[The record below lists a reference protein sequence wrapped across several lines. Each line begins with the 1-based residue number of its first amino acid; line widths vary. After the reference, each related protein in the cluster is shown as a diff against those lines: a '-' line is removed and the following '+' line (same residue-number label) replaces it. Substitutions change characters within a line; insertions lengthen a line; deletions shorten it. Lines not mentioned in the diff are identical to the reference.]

1 MPGTTPTPAN
11 YSALVDEVV
20 TQQFMRGSWNNT
32 KRIRT
37 YFKKLDEAKAIQFD
51 GSGKY
56 IEWKVR
62 LGEWQAGYRGD
73 LVQRQF
79 SRKQHR
85 ATYTAPYSFIEV
97 PGTVSERDLQF
108 LNSPEAL
115 DQFQKTFLTDMGTDF
130 VKQINKKMLTENA
143 GSNTALG
150 YSVVST
156 NDVPVYGLPTVFQ
169 YGSAAQQY
177 DPDANTTSGA
187 IGAGDKECLPN
198 GTYCGIST
206 NPVTGVT
213 GVDNQV
219 TGSAAPVLVNWSSTA
234 WNGSTTW
241 SANCQDVLDHMITR
255 LTRSTDPSDAPDLC
269 IMNRTNFLGT
279 KAKLRSA
286 FNQQVVLVD
295 SSGRSPNIGQYGEM
309 MIPYNGVDI
318 TWDSDHTTG
327 AVFMLNSKQV
337 KYRIFPQTAL
347 ANIEGGAVKGEIG
360 EYFRVAQ
367 MPDIDQ
373 GGWKVVAVNCAQQIH
388 NVYYQGAA
396 YNFA

>member
-20 TQQFMRGSWNNT
+20 TQQFMRGSWNQT
-32 KRIRT
+32 KKIRA
-37 YFKKLDEAKAIQFD
+37 YFKKLDESKAIAFD
-51 GSGKY
+51 GTGKF
-56 IEWKVR
+56 IEWKARV
-62 LGEWQAGYRGD
+62 GEWQIGYRGD

-85 ATYTAPYSFIEV
+85 VTYTAPYSFIEI
-97 PGTVSERDLQF
+97 PGTLSERDLQF
-108 LNSPEAL
+108 LNTPEAL
-115 DQFQKTFLTDMGTDF
+115 DQFQKTFLTDMGQDF
-130 VKQINKKMLTENA
+130 VKGINKKMLTENA

-156 NDVPVYGLPTVFQ
+156 NDVPVYGLPTVFG

-177 DPDANTTSGA
+177 DADANTTSGA
-187 IGAGDKECLPN
+187 IAATDKEALPN
-198 GTYCGIST
+198 ATYCGVST
-206 NPVTGVT
+206 NPVTGIT
-213 GVDNQV
+213 GVDNQAI
-219 TGSAAPVLVNWSSTA
+219 GSAAPVIVNWSSTA
-234 WNGSTTW
+234 FNGSTTW
-241 SANCQDVLDHMITR
+241 NANCQDVLDLLITR
-255 LTRSTDPSDAPDLC
+255 LTKSTDASDAPDLC

-295 SSGRSPNIGQYGEM
+295 TSGRSPNIGQYGEM

-318 TWDSDHTTG
+318 TWDSDHTTN
-327 AVFMLNSKQV
+327 AVYMLNTKQI
-337 KYRIFPQTAL
+337 KYRIYPQTAL
-347 ANIEGGAVKGEIG
+347 ASIEGGAIKGEPG

-373 GGWKVVAVNCAQQIH
+373 GGWKVVVVMCAQQIINPYFQGVAH
-388 NVYYQGAA
+388 NLA
-396 YNFA
+396 